1 MSDNAQYDFFFFE
14 TCLFHISKVQD
25 MRNTQQG
32 TIGQTSELL
41 QSVCGDPLAPGL
53 PKHTVIGQASYW
65 ISFLQN

>member
-1 MSDNAQYDFFFFE
+1 
-14 TCLFHISKVQD
+14 

-41 QSVCGDPLAPGL
+41 RSVCGDPLAPGL